1 MTLEIPREKRD
12 LRRHGKRVK
21 SCELNWEDPMVG
33 ETNISEKVIE
43 KKSQC

>member
-1 MTLEIPREKRD
+1 MTLEVPREKRD
-12 LRRHGKRVK
+12 LRRRGRRVK
-21 SCELNWEDPMVG
+21 SCELNWGGPIVG